1 MRTTANTNFSAGHAA
16 VENPIMRRIASLVEG
31 IRVLRARARAL
42 TELTRMSDAELADI
56 GLVRAD
62 LHQIFRR

>member
-1 MRTTANTNFSAGHAA
+1 MSTTANTHFAA
-16 VENPIMRRIASLVEG
+16 VPVAAENSILRRISFLVESV
-31 IRVLRARARAL
+31 RVLRARARAL